1 MTGTASQKKRDWG
14 MIVIGILLVISA
26 FVIMLWPGM
35 TLVTLAIVAGVM
47 FLFAGGADL
56 SQYFRV
62 RTMTQGAGWILVNA
76 ILDIILGAMFI
87 IHPIA
92 AAQVLP
98 WLAGMFVIFYG
109 IMVIVA
115 SVGMR
120 SMGSVWVLTLLNG
133 ILSIVIGIL
142 FFVNPAYFVWF
153 LGFFLAWRGAM
164 MCVYGFMCPKCLP
177 YM

>member
-1 MTGTASQKKRDWG
+1 MAGSTTQRKHDWG
-14 MIVIGILLVISA
+14 MIVCGVLLVISA

-35 TLVTLAIVAGVM
+35 TLFTLAIIAGVM
-47 FLFAGGADL
+47 LLFAGGADI
-56 SQYFRV
+56 SQYIRL
-62 RTMTQGAGWILVNA
+62 RPASGSGWILVNA

-92 AAQVLP
+92 AAEVLP
-98 WLAGMFVIFYG
+98 WLAGIFVIAYG
-109 IMVIVA
+109 VMAIVA
-115 SVGMR
+115 SIGIR
-120 SMGSVWVLTLLNG
+120 SMGSVWVLMLLNG

-164 MCVYGFMCPKCLP
+164 MCVYGFMAPASLP

>member
-1 MTGTASQKKRDWG
+1 MSSSTSQKKRDWG
-14 MIVIGILLVISA
+14 MIACGVLLVISA

-35 TLVTLAIVAGVM
+35 TLVTLAIIAGVM

-62 RTMTQGAGWILVNA
+62 RGSVDGAGWILVNA

-92 AAQVLP
+92 AAEVLP

-109 IMVIVA
+109 VMAIVA
-115 SVGMR
+115 SIGIR
-120 SMGSVWVLTLLNG
+120 NMGSVWVLMLLNG

-164 MCVYGFMCPKCLP
+164 MCAYGFMAPRSLP